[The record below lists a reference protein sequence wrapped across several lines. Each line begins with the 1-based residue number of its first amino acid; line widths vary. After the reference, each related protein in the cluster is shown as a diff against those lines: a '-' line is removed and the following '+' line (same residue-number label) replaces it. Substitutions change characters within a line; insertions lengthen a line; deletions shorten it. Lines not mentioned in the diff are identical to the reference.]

1 MLVVKNEVYTLDG
14 RLFKAYKPHL
24 NLFIELNAD
33 LTEKTMTLYSKKK
46 YPVVRIIRTR
56 KNELEKYVCN

>member
-1 MLVVKNEVYTLDG
+1 MEIKKNEVYTLDG

-24 NLFIELNAD
+24 NLFIELDID
-33 LTEKTMTLYSKKK
+33 LTEKTMTLYGKKK
-46 YPVVRIIRTR
+46 HSVVRIIRTR